1 VSASRSTPVRASTSP
16 GLEGQQIRERRLA
29 RRIAL
34 DILYDSEIRDRLP
47 TESLEERGRGGWSL
61 PEGDNGE
68 EGETRIEPSP
78 ETAAYA
84 ARLVRGVQ
92 EHAAAIDS
100 LIVGYVDRWAIQ
112 RMPVIDR
119 NLLRIGVFEL
129 LWEKDIPVA
138 VVINEAVELAKS
150 LSTDDSGRF
159 INGVLGRVAQEEVGS

>member
-1 VSASRSTPVRASTSP
+1 MK
-16 GLEGQQIRERRLA
+16 ERRLA

-34 DILYDSEIRDRLP
+34 DVLYDAEIRGRLP
-47 TESLEERGRGGWSL
+47 TESLEERRRAGWSL
-61 PEGDNGE
+61 PEGDGGE
-68 EGETRIEPSP
+68 EEALVEPSS

-84 ARLVRGVQ
+84 AMLVEGIQ
-92 EHAAAIDS
+92 ERAADIDS
-100 LIVGYVDRWAIQ
+100 LIVEYVDRWAIQ

-159 INGVLGRVAQEEVGS
+159 INGVLGRVAREEVGS

>member
-1 VSASRSTPVRASTSP
+1 MK
-16 GLEGQQIRERRLA
+16 ERRLA

-34 DILYDSEIRDRLP
+34 DVLYDSEIRSRLP
-47 TESLEERGRGGWSL
+47 TESLEERRRAGWSL
-61 PEGDNGE
+61 PEGEGGE
-68 EGETRIEPSP
+68 EEDALVEPSP

-84 ARLVRGVQ
+84 ARLVEGIQ
-92 EHAAAIDS
+92 ERSAAIDA
-100 LIVGYVDRWAIQ
+100 LIVEYVDRWAIQ

-138 VVINEAVELAKS
+138 VVINEAVELAKA

-159 INGVLGRVAQEEVGS
+159 INGVLGRVAREEVGN

>member
-1 VSASRSTPVRASTSP
+1 MK
-16 GLEGQQIRERRLA
+16 ERRLA

-34 DILYDSEIRDRLP
+34 DVLYDSEIRGRLP
-47 TESLEERGRGGWSL
+47 TESLEERRRAGWAL
-61 PEGDNGE
+61 PEGDGGE
-68 EGETRIEPSP
+68 EEALVEPSP

-84 ARLVRGVQ
+84 AMLVEGIQ
-92 EHAAAIDS
+92 ERAADIDS
-100 LIVGYVDRWAIQ
+100 LIVEYVDRWAIQ

-159 INGVLGRVAQEEVGS
+159 INGVLGRVAREEVGS

>member
-1 VSASRSTPVRASTSP
+1 MK
-16 GLEGQQIRERRLA
+16 ERRLA

-34 DILYDSEIRDRLP
+34 DVLYDSEIRSRLP
-47 TESLEERGRGGWSL
+47 TESLEERRRLGWSL
-61 PEGDNGE
+61 PEGDEGE
-68 EGETRIEPSP
+68 EGEALVEPSP

-84 ARLVRGVQ
+84 ARLVKGIQ
-92 EHAAAIDS
+92 ERSAAIDS
-100 LIVGYVDRWAIQ
+100 LIVEYVDRWAIQ

-138 VVINEAVELAKS
+138 VVINEAVELAKA

-159 INGVLGRVAQEEVGS
+159 INGVLGRVAREEVES

>member
-1 VSASRSTPVRASTSP
+1 MK
-16 GLEGQQIRERRLA
+16 ERRLA

-34 DILYDSEIRDRLP
+34 DVLYDAEIRGRLP
-47 TESLEERGRGGWSL
+47 TESLEERRRAGWSL
-61 PEGDNGE
+61 PEGDGGE
-68 EGETRIEPSP
+68 EEALVEPSS

-84 ARLVRGVQ
+84 AMLVEGIQ
-92 EHAAAIDS
+92 ERAADIDS
-100 LIVGYVDRWAIQ
+100 LIVEYVDRWAIQ
-112 RMPVIDR
+112 RMPLIDR

-159 INGVLGRVAQEEVGS
+159 INGVLGRVAREEVGS

>member
-1 VSASRSTPVRASTSP
+1 MK
-16 GLEGQQIRERRLA
+16 ERRLA

-34 DILYDSEIRDRLP
+34 DVLYDSEIRSRLP
-47 TESLEERGRGGWSL
+47 TESLEERRRVGWSL
-61 PEGDNGE
+61 PEGDEGE
-68 EGETRIEPSP
+68 EGEALVEPSQ

-84 ARLVRGVQ
+84 ARLVKGIQ
-92 EHAAAIDS
+92 ERSAAIDS
-100 LIVGYVDRWAIQ
+100 LIVEYVDRWAIQ

-138 VVINEAVELAKS
+138 VVINEAVELAKA

-159 INGVLGRVAQEEVGS
+159 INGVLGRVAREEEEN

>member
-1 VSASRSTPVRASTSP
+1 MK
-16 GLEGQQIRERRLA
+16 ERRLA

-34 DILYDSEIRDRLP
+34 DVLYDSEIRSRLP
-47 TESLEERGRGGWSL
+47 TESLEERRRAGWSL
-61 PEGDNGE
+61 PEGDEGE
-68 EGETRIEPSP
+68 EGEALVEPSQ

-84 ARLVRGVQ
+84 ARLVKGIQ
-92 EHAAAIDS
+92 ERSAAIDS
-100 LIVGYVDRWAIQ
+100 LIVEYVDRWAIQ

-138 VVINEAVELAKS
+138 VVINEAVELAKA

-159 INGVLGRVAQEEVGS
+159 INGVLGRVARVEVEN